1 MRDRI
6 FVDTNVL
13 VYAYDR
19 SEAANQQRAVEV
31 LDLLIA
37 SGKGVISTQVLSEFF
52 NAVTRKIRMP
62 LTIEAA
68 MASVENHTRAWR
80 VLDVTTFI
88 ILEAI
93 RGVRDHQLPFWD
105 AQIWATARLNQV
117 PVGPQRRLGVE
128 QNARRSALCEP
139 VCGRLRTSRL
149 GDLAA
154 SSRVSPAFLGPR
166 PLRSFCPGVMR
177 SGFAVVHGP
186 A

>member
-19 SEAANQQRAVEV
+19 SEAAKQQRAVEV
-31 LDLLIA
+31 LDHLIA

-52 NAVTRKIRMP
+52 NAVTRRIRMP
-62 LTIEAA
+62 LTIEDA
-68 MASVENHTRAWR
+68 MASVQNHTRAWR

-93 RGVRDHQLPFWD
+93 RGVRDHKLAFWD

-117 PVGPQRRLGVE
+117 PVVLSEDFG
-128 QNARRSALCEP
+128 
-139 VCGRLRTSRL
+139 
-149 GDLAA
+149 
-154 SSRVSPAFLGPR
+154 SSRTLDGVLFVNPFADGFKPADW
-166 PLRSFCPGVMR
+166 
-177 SGFAVVHGP
+177 VV
-186 A
+186 